1 MYSLQPITTQSLLP
15 HESQKQPPIEPK
27 IAEGN
32 PRPDTPKPA
41 ETPTLWFNPRS
52 QRWISTSCRV
62 YREIL
67 RDKAL
72 VQAGLP
78 PGPSRGKTKKRK
90 AKYMSP
96 PQLENQPVVHTV
108 YTPPPPQTF
117 SSLPPASLPP
127 PRPPVMSDRE
137 VRNAF
142 FAKYGM

>member
-41 ETPTLWFNPRS
+41 ETPTLWFNPAT

-78 PGPSRGKTKKRK
+78 PGPSRGKGRKRK
-90 AKYMSP
+90 SKHIVQSIEETSQPARKTYRVQTSSSP
-96 PQLENQPVVHTV
+96 VLPVVQ
-108 YTPPPPQTF
+108 TP
-117 SSLPPASLPP
+117 
-127 PRPPVMSDRE
+127 SDRE
-137 VRNAF
+137 ARDAF
-142 FAKYGM
+142 FARYGM